1 MAALIKLQGN
11 EKMKSGEFVLVDYV
25 GKLKDSGE
33 IFDITK
39 EDVAKK
45 EGVYKENFRYGPV
58 PIIVD
63 ADFVLPGLNGAIK
76 NMEFGEKKTIELP
89 PEKAFGKRSEEL
101 IKLVPESQFH
111 SEGIEPKVGSYIEI
125 NKLRGKIMSIDG
137 GRVKVDFN
145 HPLAGKTLV
154 YEIETV
160 GIISETAEKVKAVV
174 YYFIGVP
181 SEDVKTEVKE
191 KEVEI
196 SFAKKID
203 ILNEAKQTIA
213 DTIIKW
219 VGIEKIKFVDV
230 FEKPK

>member
-1 MAALIKLQGN
+1 LGQ
-11 EKMKSGEFVLVDYV
+11 
-25 GKLKDSGE
+25 
-33 IFDITK
+33 
-39 EDVAKK
+39 
-45 EGVYKENFRYGPV
+45 
-58 PIIVD
+58 
-63 ADFVLPGLNGAIK
+63 
-76 NMEFGEKKTIELP
+76 KKTVELP

-101 IKLVPESQFH
+101 IKLVPESQFR

-125 NKLRGKIMSIDG
+125 NRLKGKIMSIDG

-154 YEIETV
+154 YEIEAV
-160 GIISETAEKVKAVV
+160 GKITENSEKVKAIV

-181 SEDVKTEVKE
+181 NEDVNIEAKE

-196 SFAKKID
+196 SFNKKFD

-219 VGIEKIKFVDV
+219 IGLEKVKFVDV
-230 FEKPK
+230 FEKTK

>member
-1 MAALIKLQGN
+1 
-11 EKMKSGEFVLVDYV
+11 MKSGEFVLVDYV
-25 GKLKDSGE
+25 GRVKDSGE

-45 EGVYKENFRYGPV
+45 EGIYKENFRYGPV

-63 ADFVLPGLNGAIK
+63 AEFVLPGLNEAIK
-76 NMEFGEKKTIELP
+76 NMEIGQKKTVELS

-101 IKLVPESQFH
+101 IKLIPESQFH

-154 YEIETV
+154 YEIEAV
-160 GIISETAEKVKAVV
+160 GKITEDSEKVKAVV
-174 YYFIGVP
+174 YYFIGIPNENVK
-181 SEDVKTEVKE
+181 SEIKE
-191 KEVEI
+191 KEAEI
-196 SFAKKID
+196 SFTKKID
-203 ILNEAKQTIA
+203 VLNEAKQTIA

-230 FEKPK
+230 FEKSK

>member
-1 MAALIKLQGN
+1 
-11 EKMKSGEFVLVDYV
+11 MKSGEFVLVDYI
-25 GKLKDSGE
+25 GKLKDSEE

-63 ADFVLPGLNGAIK
+63 AEFVLPGLNEAIK
-76 NMEFGEKKTIELP
+76 NMELGEKKTVEIP
-89 PEKAFGKRSEEL
+89 AEKAFGKRSEEL
-101 IKLVPESQFH
+101 IKLIPEPQFH
-111 SEGIEPKVGSYIEI
+111 SEGIEPKVGSYFEI

-154 YEIETV
+154 YEIEAV
-160 GIISETAEKVKAVV
+160 GKITEDSEKVRAVV

-181 SEDVKTEVKE
+181 NEDVNATVKE
-191 KEVEI
+191 KEAEV
-196 SFAKKID
+196 SFNKKFD

-219 VGIEKIKFVDV
+219 VGIEKVKFVDV
-230 FEKPK
+230 FEKSK

>member
-1 MAALIKLQGN
+1 M
-11 EKMKSGEFVLVDYV
+11 
-25 GKLKDSGE
+25 E
-33 IFDITK
+33 I
-39 EDVAKK
+39 
-45 EGVYKENFRYGPV
+45 GQ
-58 PIIVD
+58 
-63 ADFVLPGLNGAIK
+63 
-76 NMEFGEKKTIELP
+76 KKTVELS

-101 IKLVPESQFH
+101 IKLIPESQFH

-160 GIISETAEKVKAVV
+160 GKITEDSEKVKAVV

-181 SEDVKTEVKE
+181 NEDVNAILKE
-191 KEVEI
+191 KEAEI
-196 SFAKKID
+196 SFNKKFD

-219 VGIEKIKFVDV
+219 IGMEKIKFVDV
-230 FEKPK
+230 FEKSK

>member
-1 MAALIKLQGN
+1 
-11 EKMKSGEFVLVDYV
+11 MKSGEFVLVDYA

-39 EDVAKK
+39 EDTARK

-63 ADFVLPGLNGAIK
+63 AEFVLPGLNEAIK
-76 NMEFGEKKTIELP
+76 NMEVGEKKTVELP

-137 GRVKVDFN
+137 GRVKMDFN
-145 HPLAGKTLV
+145 HPLAGKAIV
-154 YEIETV
+154 YEIEAV
-160 GIISETAEKVKAVV
+160 GKITENSEKVKAIV

-181 SEDVKTEVKE
+181 SEDVRTEVSE

-196 SFAKKID
+196 SFTKKFD
-203 ILNEAKQTIA
+203 IHNEAKQTIA
-213 DTIIKW
+213 DTILKW
-219 VGIEKIKFVDV
+219 IDFDKVKFVDI
-230 FEKPK
+230 FEKSK

>member
-1 MAALIKLQGN
+1 
-11 EKMKSGEFVLVDYV
+11 MKTGEFVLVDYV
-25 GKLKDSGE
+25 GRLEGSGE

-39 EDVAKK
+39 EDAAKK

-63 ADFVLPGLNGAIK
+63 AEFVLPGLNEAIK
-76 NMEFGEKKTIELP
+76 NMEVGEKETVELP

-111 SEGIEPKVGSYIEI
+111 SKGIEPKVGSYIEI

-145 HPLAGKTLV
+145 HPLAGKTIV
-154 YEIETV
+154 YEIEAV
-160 GIISETAEKVKAVV
+160 GKITENSEKAKAVV

-196 SFAKKID
+196 SFVKKFD
-203 ILNEAKQTIA
+203 IHNEAKQTIA
-213 DTIIKW
+213 DTILKW
-219 VGIEKIKFVDV
+219 IDFDKVKFVDV
-230 FEKPK
+230 FEKAK

>member
-1 MAALIKLQGN
+1 
-11 EKMKSGEFVLVDYV
+11 MKSGEFVLIDYI
-25 GKLKDSGE
+25 GKVKDTNE

-45 EGVYKENFRYGPV
+45 EGIYKKEFRYGPV

-63 ADFVLPGLNGAIK
+63 AEFVLPGLNESVKGMEIK
-76 NMEFGEKKTIELP
+76 QKKTVELI

-101 IKLVPESQFH
+101 IKLIPETQFH
-111 SEGIEPKVGSYIEI
+111 AQGIEPEVGSYITI
-125 NKLRGKIMSIDG
+125 NKLRGKVMSIDG
-137 GRVKVDFN
+137 GRVRLDFN

-154 YEIETV
+154 YEIEVV
-160 GIISETAEKVKAVV
+160 GIISENSEKVKAVV

-181 SEDVKTEVKE
+181 NEDVKTEVKD

-196 SFAKKID
+196 SFTKKFD
-203 ILNEAKQTIA
+203 VATEAKQTIA

-219 VGIEKIKFVDV
+219 TEIEKVKFVDV
-230 FEKPK
+230 FEKTK